1 MLLNFNKTSIRFYKY
16 QWPKKINKFKP
27 TLRESEDILEYS
39 RLEYVIQVSNMVE
52 YASLKIV
59 RGFSL
64 KYTLHLSYSYIE
76 NNGEPLLNEFYERK

>member
-1 MLLNFNKTSIRFYKY
+1 MIVT
-16 QWPKKINKFKP
+16 QWSPRVFKAH
-27 TLRESEDILEYS
+27 TTRD
-39 RLEYVIQVSNMVE
+39 VHVSNMVE

-64 KYTLHLSYSYIE
+64 KYTLHLSYSYIG